1 MDRTPTRTRSRMIR
15 LVLTT
20 FANAE
25 DAAKAVRTL
34 VEEKVAACGTILPD
48 ARSIYRWKEAIE
60 DAGESLVLLKTS
72 VERFPDLEKKLRAI
86 HPYETPEIIALDP
99 AAVSSEYADW
109 VIRCSGGISVGRDPE
124 ASSRT
129 S

>member
-1 MDRTPTRTRSRMIR
+1 MIR

-34 VEEKVAACGTILPD
+34 VDEQVVACGTILPG

-60 DAGESLVLLKTS
+60 DSEEAVVLLKTS
-72 VERFPDLEKKLRAI
+72 VERFPMLEERLHAI
-86 HPYETPEIIALDP
+86 HPYETPEIVAIDP
-99 AAVSSEYADW
+99 AAVSKDYADW
-109 VIRCSGGISVGRDPE
+109 VIGCVR
-124 ASSRT
+124 
-129 S
+129 

>member
-20 FANAE
+20 FANSE

-34 VEEKVAACGTILPD
+34 VEEKVAACGTILPG

-60 DAGESLVLLKTS
+60 DTGESLVLLKTS
-72 VERFPDLEKKLRAI
+72 VERFPDLEKRLRAI
-86 HPYETPEIIALDP
+86 HPYETPEIVALDP
-99 AAVSSEYADW
+99 AAVSYEYADW
-109 VIRCSGGISVGRDPE
+109 VIRCTGGIDR
-124 ASSRT
+124 A
-129 S
+129 